1 MMQTTPSA
9 FRLLISEE
17 KIQHELRV
25 LARALNEKFA
35 GKNVI
40 LIALMKG
47 SICFTADLIRKLT
60 FPFSLELLT
69 CQSYGMR
76 GKDRGQL
83 SIESLPKNIKNSH
96 IILLDDMFD
105 SGNTI
110 FTVYKEIMALQPAS
124 CTSIVLLL
132 KNIDREISYLPDF
145 AVFTIEND
153 FVIGYGMDLKEEYR
167 GLPGIYI
174 HDQ

>member
-1 MMQTTPSA
+1 MQTAPPA

-17 KIQHELRV
+17 KIQHEILI
-25 LARALNEKFA
+25 LAHTLNQQFA

-40 LIALMKG
+40 IIALMKG

-60 FPFSLELLT
+60 FPFSLELLK

-76 GKDRGQL
+76 GKDRGKL
-83 SIESLPKNIKNSH
+83 SIESLPTNIKNSH

-110 FTVYKEIMALQPAS
+110 FTVYKKIMALEPAS

-132 KNIDREISYLPDF
+132 KKIDREISYLPDF
-145 AVFTIEND
+145 SVFTIGNE

-174 HDQ
+174 HDE

>member
-1 MMQTTPSA
+1 MQSTPST

-17 KIQHELRV
+17 EIQSQILI
-25 LARALNEKFA
+25 LANTLNQQFA
-35 GKNVI
+35 GKHVKV
-40 LIALMKG
+40 IALMKG

-60 FPFSLELLT
+60 FSFSLELLK
-69 CQSYGMR
+69 CQSYGMG
-76 GKDRGQL
+76 GKDRGKL
-83 SIESLPKNIKNSH
+83 SIESLPKDIGNSH

-105 SGNTI
+105 SGNTL
-110 FTVYKEIMALQPAS
+110 FTVYNEIIAHKPAS

-132 KNIDREISYLPDF
+132 KNITREISYRPNF
-145 AVFTIEND
+145 AVFTIENE

-174 HDQ
+174 HDE